1 LPSSLDYREIKASA
15 GSHQQRLTSLKYA
28 AIEEGVIAPSRTS
41 RRMAAQFVV
50 PYRKRSKDDADNAEA
65 VGRPNMYFVAIKS

>member
-1 LPSSLDYREIKASA
+1 
-15 GSHQQRLTSLKYA
+15 
-28 AIEEGVIAPSRTS
+28 
-41 RRMAAQFVV
+41 MAAQFVV